1 MPMGFIFD
9 LDGVIVDTAHFHY
22 RAWKQI
28 ASQLGFELTLEH
40 NESLKGVSRVA
51 SLQKIAEWAQVSL
64 SQAESE
70 RLMHQKN
77 EEYLGY
83 VSQMSSQDILPGV
96 KDFFEQLPS
105 LGIKTALGS
114 ASKNA
119 TTILQKVGMLDC
131 FDAIVD
137 GTAVTLAKPD
147 PAVFLLAAERIQASP
162 QDCVVF
168 EDSMAGIEAAYRAG
182 MYSVGVG
189 DASQLKGANRVIP
202 GFLEVSAQEILEAME
217 NYKK

>member
-1 MPMGFIFD
+1 MGFIFD

-51 SLQKIAEWAQVSL
+51 SLQKIAEWAQVFL
-64 SQAESE
+64 SQEESE
-70 RLMHQKN
+70 ALMHQKN

-83 VSQMSSQDILPGV
+83 VSQMSSQDLLPGV
-96 KDFFEQLPS
+96 RDFFEPLPS
-105 LGIKTALGS
+105 LGIKVALGS

-119 TTILQKVGMLDC
+119 TSILQKVGMLDC

-137 GTAVTLAKPD
+137 GNSVTLAKPD
-147 PAVFLLAAERIQASP
+147 PAVFLLAAERIKVSP
-162 QDCVVF
+162 LDCVVF
-168 EDSMAGIEAAYRAG
+168 EDSIAGIEAATRAG
-182 MYSVGVG
+182 MFSVGVG
-189 DASQLKGANRVIP
+189 DPSQLKDANWVIP
-202 GFLEVSAQEILEAME
+202 GFLKVSPLEILAAKE
-217 NYKK
+217 NYIK